1 MSDLKNHSKCTF
13 CFYVNEKGK
22 GSTLDTCIGARPDPG
37 LQAVGWLVINWTITF
52 PATEHRAGTKLYH
65 LVT

>member
-1 MSDLKNHSKCTF
+1 MSDFKNHSKCAF

-37 LQAVGWLVINWTITF
+37 F
-52 PATEHRAGTKLYH
+52 
-65 LVT
+65 